1 MTVYG
6 YRKTHARLI
15 AQGWDPGEV
24 GSDQVMRTMRG
35 LVGRRKLFRDLADL
49 ELAAFRWVL
58 WRGLEAAAPVIGLR
72 DTGRGGNRVL
82 CKSSG
87 TSRLAMKAEQK
98 IRPYHWFSVQ
108 KNELDMSDLAW
119 R

>member
-35 LVGRRKLFRDLADL
+35 LVWRRKPFRDLADL
-49 ELAAFRWVL
+49 ELATFRWVS
-58 WRGLEAAAPVIGLR
+58 WRNSKRLHRSLGYGIPEEVETASIMQIKRHEPSHYE
-72 DTGRGGNRVL
+72 GG
-82 CKSSG
+82 
-87 TSRLAMKAEQK
+87 TK
-98 IRPYHWFSVQ
+98 IRPYHWFSIQ